1 MLSFLS
7 GRTRML
13 LVQCWPHTSG
23 GADARTISQKSQ
35 IAQCLRLF
43 GEMFLIFLSFDS
55 LSHLLTLKAIGYLR
69 NVKISS
75 KGNIHS

>member
-55 LSHLLTLKAIGYLR
+55 LSHLLTLKAIGYLS
-69 NVKISS
+69 NVKVSS